1 MTAATKRKVKNAISC
16 YLMGVWPLVGFL
28 LFSAAPLVI
37 SLYLGFTKLDSR
49 NFMYAEWI
57 GLKNYIDLFHDPL
70 FFKAVLNTLYSLLSV
85 PINLIVGLLVAMA
98 MSAERVKGKKVIRVI
113 FFIPYLCSASV
124 VASVFTQ
131 IFDAEFG
138 AVNTIL
144 RNLGLPQ
151 QPFFRSEK
159 AFMPLMFV
167 LLAWSSMGYYALLFF
182 GALNGVPKESLE
194 AAKIDGCNSVQS
206 FFRITLP
213 LITPTTFYLFT
224 TGLITGLQ
232 TFAQFQIIAGGMSG
246 IFGTPWGPGDAG
258 ITVVY
263 YLYVASFKLNFTL
276 GVGYGSAMAWVLAVV
291 VVILTILNFKFS
303 KKWVHYD

>member
-1 MTAATKRKVKNAISC
+1 MTAAKKRRIKNAVSC
-16 YLMGVWPLVGFL
+16 YLMGVWPLIGFL
-28 LFSAAPLVI
+28 LFSAAPLFI
-37 SLYLGFTKLDSR
+37 SLYLGFTKLNSR
-49 NFMYAEWI
+49 NFTYAHWI
-57 GLKNYIDLFHDPL
+57 GFKNYIDLFHDHM

-85 PINLIVGLLVAMA
+85 PINLAVGLLVGMA
-98 MSAERVKGKKVIRVI
+98 MSAEKVKGKKVIRVI

-124 VASVFTQ
+124 VASVFMQ

-144 RNLGLPQ
+144 RNLGLKQ
-151 QPFFRSEK
+151 HMFFRSEK

-167 LLAWSSMGYYALLFF
+167 LLAWTNMGYYALLFF
-182 GALNGVPKESLE
+182 GALNGVPKDALE

-213 LITPTTFYLFT
+213 LITPTTFFLLT
-224 TGLITGLQ
+224 TGLISGLQ
-232 TFAQFQIIAGGMSG
+232 AFAQFQIIGQSLARVFTTPYGPNNAGV
-246 IFGTPWGPGDAG
+246 
-258 ITVVY
+258 TVVY
-263 YLYVASFKLNFTL
+263 YLYTASFKNNFTQ

-291 VVILTILNFKFS
+291 VVILTVLNFRLS